1 MDSHLT
7 EIKNAHLF
15 MEYLM
20 CSGIKSPRS
29 RSENWELVDK
39 ERVVARIK
47 KDHNGIAKFFIRHSA
62 ANSRI

>member
-15 MEYLM
+15 MEYLI

-47 KDHNGIAKFFIRHSA
+47 KDHNGIAKFFICA
-62 ANSRI
+62 AMLGRK